1 MSHRN
6 TRILSGCAAL
16 LLCAGLSGC
25 RSVPAFQPS
34 ASPDPAAHLLG
45 LTAEQRM
52 EDYEYL
58 WSTLRDSYP
67 CWGILEREGVEV
79 ERIYTTYREMVA
91 ESDSDA
97 DFYSAIYSALYLLGT
112 NGHLS
117 IIEPEAYFSDYL
129 PAAGQYRREGKTHWA
144 EVLDSTDTQTRY
156 RKLLALEQAA
166 NGTDAESSIPG
177 SGSDTPNLTTLLLP
191 GGTTGYLKIDRFPAD
206 YTSDAAALEAFYL
219 QCAGCTDLI
228 LDLTDNSGGSEL
240 YWEQLLVAPHIDH
253 PLSSR
258 HLALVRRSANNN
270 P

>member
-1 MSHRN
+1 MRWFTDVH
-6 TRILSGCAAL
+6 
-16 LLCAGLSGC
+16 
-25 RSVPAFQPS
+25 
-34 ASPDPAAHLLG
+34 
-45 LTAEQRM
+45 
-52 EDYEYL
+52 
-58 WSTLRDSYP
+58 
-67 CWGILEREGVEV
+67 
-79 ERIYTTYREMVA
+79 TYREMVA

-117 IIEPEAYFSDYL
+117 IIEPRPIS
-129 PAAGQYRREGKTHWA
+129 PITPCRRQYRREGKTHWA

-240 YWEQLLVAPHIDH
+240 YWEQLCGLYIDH

-270 P
+270 PYLDEAFSPSAFRPLSTLPELPGLDAADRALATDVLTVSHTEEPAAKPSPFADASGCW

>member
-1 MSHRN
+1 
-6 TRILSGCAAL
+6 
-16 LLCAGLSGC
+16 
-25 RSVPAFQPS
+25 
-34 ASPDPAAHLLG
+34 
-45 LTAEQRM
+45 M

-117 IIEPEAYFSDYL
+117 IIEPRPFLRL
-129 PAAGQYRREGKTHWA
+129 PPCRRPVPPGGKNALGGSAGQHGHSRPGTEAPG
-144 EVLDSTDTQTRY
+144 
-156 RKLLALEQAA
+156 LEQAA

-228 LDLTDNSGGSEL
+228 LDLTDNSGGRL
-240 YWEQLLVAPHIDH
+240 YWGAASGGPPQ
-253 PLSSR
+253 
-258 HLALVRRSANNN
+258 
-270 P
+270 